1 MRIGINT
8 LFMVPG
14 DVGGSETY
22 LRETLI
28 SLVDCYSEHEY
39 TLFTNRENTSLF
51 KNIFENSSNV
61 KFIEIGVSAVNRAL
75 RILHEQFELPV
86 KIKESQIELL
96 WSPGIT
102 SPFFTKVPQVVS
114 ILDMQYK
121 TFPEDFTFG
130 ARLATNVMITGAIRR
145 AKSILTIS
153 EFSKTEIAKHLDYPE
168 EKIFSTPLGVSPD
181 FFNEMPQKEARQ
193 IIGSFVDTDEP
204 YLLCVAHS
212 YPHKNLPL
220 LIDAYGSVMDEI
232 QHHLVLLGKPRLGE
246 PMVQKALGKLP
257 NSQKIHRCAQV
268 SKRELIA
275 LYKGA
280 NCFVFP
286 SLYEGFGLPV
296 VEALAAGIP
305 VIAAK
310 IGSVPEV
317 GGSCIRYF
325 EPETAD
331 GLSQAIIQAVRMNQ
345 ADRIALIEQSIA
357 RAKQFTWKET
367 AKKTMECFE
376 KSLCP

>member
-28 SLVDCYSEHEY
+28 SLADCYPEHEY
-39 TLFTNRENTSLF
+39 TLFTNRENTPLF
-51 KNIFENSSNV
+51 KDIFENSSNV
-61 KFIEIGVSAVNRAL
+61 KSIEISVSAVNRGL

-130 ARLATNVMITGAIRR
+130 ARLATDVMIAGAIRR

-153 EFSKTEIAKHLDYPE
+153 DFSKTEIAKHLDYPE
-168 EKIFSTPLGVSPD
+168 EKIYSTPLGVSAD

-220 LIDAYGSVMDEI
+220 LIDAYASVMSEI

-257 NSQKIHRCAQV
+257 NSQKVHRCAQV

-280 NCFVFP
+280 DCFVFP

-331 GLSQAIIQAVRMNQ
+331 GLSKAIIQAVRMNQ